1 MDTLNEF
8 LDFLN
13 DYEMGVIE
21 ICLQNP
27 ENKLRAKQETPN
39 ELAHTI
45 LVTLSWHYKGLWSN
59 EGLPYNRGERSE
71 QLWDKA
77 KELGIIKD

>member
-1 MDTLNEF
+1 MKKLNEF

-13 DYEMGVIE
+13 DYEMNVIKE
-21 ICLQNP
+21 ILEIP
-27 ENKLRAKQETPN
+27 ENKERAEKESPA

-59 EGLPYNRGERSE
+59 EGLPYKRGERSE
-71 QLWDKA
+71 QLWKKA
-77 KELGIIKD
+77 RELGIAE